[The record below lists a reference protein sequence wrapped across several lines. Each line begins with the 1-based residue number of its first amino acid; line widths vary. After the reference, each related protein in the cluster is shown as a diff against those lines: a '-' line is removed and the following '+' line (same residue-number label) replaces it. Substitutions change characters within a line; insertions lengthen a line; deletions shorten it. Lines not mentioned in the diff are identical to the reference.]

1 MIDEPAQVPLSAGIY
16 YLERFKEK
24 FICILES

>member
-1 MIDEPAQVPLSAGIY
+1 MIDEPAQVSLSAGIY
-16 YLERFKEK
+16 YLEGFKQG